1 MKKII
6 VAVFCLL
13 TLSTFASG
21 SKKKEE
27 SKDMNIKIDIHTDKK
42 GNVSINGSVKD
53 VQAIEDWVNKCLND
67 VSVEVNDG
75 DKKKTKNLKISVNI
89 KEK

>member
-6 VAVFCLL
+6 IAMFCLL
-13 TLSTFASG
+13 ALDTYASG

-53 VQAIEDWVNKCLND
+53 VQAIKDWVNKCLND

-75 DKKKTKNLKISVNI
+75 DKKKTKNLRISVNI

>member
-1 MKKII
+1 ML
-6 VAVFCLL
+6 CLL
-13 TLSTFASG
+13 ALDTYASG
-21 SKKKEE
+21 NKN
-27 SKDMNIKIDIHTDKK
+27 KDDVNIKIDIHTDKK

-53 VQAIEDWVNKCLND
+53 VKAIEDWVNKCLND

-75 DKKKTKNLKISVNI
+75 GNKKIKNLKLSLSI